1 MKRTFNMIQNT
12 NNSNPKP
19 NITLEGIIVAV
30 SDISDNQTQKKGK
43 YWTALLC
50 DINQNINRITKYL
63 SSKTN
68 CSLHVKMI
76 EHLNNQ
82 HGVRLNKLKHNGDNT
97 YVATIETIAT
107 PTLLTLTP
115 LCTKTSTIKN
125 IESMSDGEH
134 VSFACKIIDIG
145 SDETVVFNNGL
156 KRIQKLKRTT
166 LVADETDSITMNI
179 WENQFNMI
187 KKDLSYLIKL
197 AKVKIFNDNI
207 SITTTTHTT

>member
-1 MKRTFNMIQNT
+1 MIQNT

-19 NITLEGIIVAV
+19 NTTLEGIIVAV
-30 SDISDNQTQKKGK
+30 SNISENQTDKKGK
-43 YWTALLC
+43 YWAALLC

-125 IESMSDGEH
+125 IESMSVGEH

-145 SDETVVFNNGL
+145 SKTRNPKNKFFMQRD
-156 KRIQKLKRTT
+156 
-166 LVADETDSITMNI
+166 
-179 WENQFNMI
+179 
-187 KKDLSYLIKL
+187 
-197 AKVKIFNDNI
+197 
-207 SITTTTHTT
+207 